1 MNIQSLI
8 NFVPS
13 LGRTGVSIEIK
24 ELSVFVFVDRNGL
37 RLGLRLCCSCF
48 FLIFDY
54 FYVSMV
60 SRGTVNP
67 LFLVR
72 VQVETQLA
80 SLA

>member
-60 SRGTVNP
+60 KWYHVGLLIPYSWFESRWKRN
-67 LFLVR
+67 
-72 VQVETQLA
+72 
-80 SLA
+80 

>member
-1 MNIQSLI
+1 MYITQSLV

-37 RLGLRLCCSCF
+37 CLGLRLCCSCF

-54 FYVSMV
+54 FL
-60 SRGTVNP
+60 RP
-67 LFLVR
+67 C
-72 VQVETQLA
+72 
-80 SLA
+80 SLEAERKIFILENTERYRAGLL